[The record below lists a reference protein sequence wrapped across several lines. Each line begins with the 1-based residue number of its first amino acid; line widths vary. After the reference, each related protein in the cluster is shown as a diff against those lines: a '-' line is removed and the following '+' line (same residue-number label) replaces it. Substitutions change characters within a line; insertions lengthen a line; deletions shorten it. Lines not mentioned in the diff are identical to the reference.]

1 MGASQQRGSE
11 AEPQPVPCFHRA
23 PVAQGA
29 TRGSVVNSPSAC
41 QVAASLVNGE
51 QKPLWKVR
59 NHVGNLQC
67 VPPSGS
73 RIPHPVREPIS
84 RRDRRRGLSLGTGAL
99 SEKQGYQP
107 AGWDEPRVTRELRA
121 GASRP
126 VSTQEVVF
134 SLEHMQVWTSRLRT
148 YGMT

>member
-1 MGASQQRGSE
+1 MGASQQWGSE
-11 AEPQPVPCFHRA
+11 AEPQPVPCFRRA

-29 TRGSVVNSPSAC
+29 ACGSVVNSPSA
-41 QVAASLVNGE
+41 SLVNGE
-51 QKPLWKVR
+51 QRPLWKVR

-67 VPPSGS
+67 VPPSGPRS
-73 RIPHPVREPIS
+73 PHPVREPIS

-99 SEKQGYQP
+99 SEKQAYQP
-107 AGWDEPRVTRELRA
+107 AGWDEPRVMRELRA